1 MVRKKSDAAVP
12 LEEAAVPL
20 TDREACRGSACKS
33 MQKLGEGAEP
43 GAGGVHKVCSQSSH
57 SQWHDCRIEV
67 VSSLLAQREVM
78 EDMSTYMAVVGVVCT
93 WSAPAPH
100 LGNMV
105 RCAESCSNSQMDVF
119 ECGKQP
125 GMIIPVD

>member
-20 TDREACRGSACKS
+20 TDREACRGSACKINAKS
-33 MQKLGEGAEP
+33 WGKERKP

-100 LGNMV
+100 LGKHGEM
-105 RCAESCSNSQMDVF
+105 C
-119 ECGKQP
+119 
-125 GMIIPVD
+125 